1 MRAALRL
8 ARSICSARRSRVGL
22 LAGAV
27 ALSVVLVSAIA
38 CAMASLNAA
47 FRAQI
52 DTQIGTAEVRLLPA
66 RGDTLDA
73 ALLDEVRA
81 WPGVQRALPR
91 LQDTLSLVVKLP
103 TLRPMISADPEGA
116 QEAIGVRYATNA
128 FVNGIDPEVEFI
140 GRPIELISGRY
151 PQKLDEITIDGRVA
165 QRLSWAGLEQG
176 RRQANG
182 AMTLNLFT
190 DPGAY
195 LDLPAPQEGDTA
207 PSAQAAQALNAGVG
221 VRIGDRLVVPKLF
234 GRARTLTVVG
244 IVKPAPIGGKPI
256 AFTTLETLD
265 ALSNNAGRLTDI
277 ELKLDP
283 DIDPQAF
290 ADAHERRVLPGA
302 MLQTTGRITSGVEQN
317 MQASSL
323 GFVLI
328 SVISLISAAFIITT
342 GLTTGVAEQQRT
354 LAVLRAIGARRGQLA
369 MAQLLVGVIVSGLGV
384 IAGVPAGIGLAF
396 VLTRVFTRQMP
407 QGLVVPPLSM
417 SLTVAGAIVAGLI
430 GAMWPAWRAASLS
443 PLRAMTVRATPQS
456 VRGITRVGLL
466 GLGGMLVMALIV
478 LTLNRSGLFFWV
490 YISVGLPAMFLGY
503 FLVSVPLVTIIARLT
518 SVPISKAL
526 GLPGAL
532 LGRTVRATPYRH
544 GFTAGALMTGL
555 ALMIGIWTNGSA
567 AMRDWLG
574 KIQFPDAFAYGLPL
588 SPEAQGILDN
598 LPFVDR
604 TCAIAL
610 FPVRTDAFGVKGLSS
625 YKTNFIGFEPDAFFS
640 MAKLEFIQGDQQTAI
655 ERLNQ
660 GGSVIVAR
668 EFLVARGL
676 GLGDTFTCT
685 DVNDTVHNFEIVG
698 VVTSPGLELVSQY
711 FDLGDYFVNQAIGSV
726 FGSRDELIKNF
737 GMTSVQLIQIDL
749 NERLV
754 IQMGDEEAV
763 QRMRQALLGAGVL
776 NVGSGRI
783 IRQQIEAV
791 FTSTLVVFST
801 VAIGAMLVACFGV
814 ANLIIAEVNA
824 RRFELGVLRAVGASR
839 GQLVRLIC
847 AQALI
852 IALTACVLGTALGIQ
867 AAWGGREM
875 NRRVVGIDLASAIPL
890 GAITLAWV
898 VAIVLAL
905 LAAAPSAIKLNR
917 VSIRALL
924 GSSS

>member
-27 ALSVVLVSAIA
+27 GLSVVLVSAIA

-52 DTQIGTAEVRLLPA
+52 DTQIGAAEVRLRPA
-66 RGDTLDA
+66 VGDTFDASVLDTA
-73 ALLDEVRA
+73 RA

-103 TLRPMISADPEGA
+103 TLRPADPLDPDGP
-116 QEAIGVRYATNA
+116 QRAIEVRYATNA
-128 FVNGIDPEVEFI
+128 FVNGIDPSVEFE

-151 PQKLDEITIDGRVA
+151 PRALDEITIDLRTA
-165 QRLSWAGLEQG
+165 QRLSWAAVEQSQRQPDDGIGLD
-176 RRQANG
+176 
-182 AMTLNLFT
+182 LFA

-195 LDLPAPQEGDTA
+195 LDRPAPAPGD
-207 PSAQAAQALNAGVG
+207 QAGDAERARTMNLGVG
-221 VRIGDRLVVPKLF
+221 VRLGDRLVVPKLF

-244 IVKPAPIGGKPI
+244 IAQPAPLGGKPI
-256 AFTTLETLD
+256 AFTTYETLD
-265 ALSNNAGRLTDI
+265 ALNRGAHQLTDI
-277 ELKLDP
+277 ELKLD
-283 DIDPQAF
+283 DRLDPEAF
-290 ADAHERRVLPGA
+290 VRAHEAEVMPRV
-302 MLQTTGRITSGVEQN
+302 MLQTTGRITSGVERN
-317 MQASSL
+317 MRASSL
-323 GFVLI
+323 AFVLI

-342 GLTTGVAEQQRT
+342 GLTTGVAEQQRA
-354 LAVLRAIGARRGQLA
+354 LAVLRAIGARRDQLA
-369 MAQLLVGVIVSGLGV
+369 LAQLLVGVIVSGLGV
-384 IAGVPAGIGLAF
+384 IVGVPAGISLAF
-396 VLTRVFTRQMP
+396 ALSRVFHRQMTE
-407 QGLVVPPLSM
+407 GLVAPPLSL
-417 SLTVAGAIVAGLI
+417 SLTVAGAIGAGLI

-443 PLRAMTVRATPQS
+443 PLRAMTLRAAPQT
-456 VRGITRVGLL
+456 RGGIVRVGLL
-466 GLGGMLVMALIV
+466 GLAGMLTMALIV
-478 LTLNRSGLFFWV
+478 TTLGASDFFFWA
-490 YISVGLPAMFLGY
+490 YLGVGLPAMFLGY

-518 SVPISKAL
+518 SVPISRAL

-555 ALMIGIWTNGSA
+555 ALMIGIWANGSA

-574 KIQFPDAFAYGLPL
+574 KMRFPDAFAYGLPL
-588 SPEAQGILDN
+588 GPEAQGILDN

-640 MAKLEFIQGDQQTAI
+640 MAQLGFVQGDRETAI
-655 ERLNQ
+655 ERLKQ
-660 GGSVIVAR
+660 GGAVLVAR

-685 DVNDTVHNFEIVG
+685 DSADAAHDFEIVG

-711 FDLGDYFVNQAIGSV
+711 FDLGDNFVNQAIGSV
-726 FGSRDELIKNF
+726 FGSRDELIEHF

-749 NERLV
+749 DEEMVSR
-754 IQMGDEEAV
+754 MGDQEAV
-763 QRMRQALLGAGVL
+763 NRMRQALLGAGVL
-776 NVGSGRI
+776 NVGSGRV

-847 AQALI
+847 AQAII

-867 AAWGGREM
+867 AAWGGREV
-875 NRRVVGIDLASAIPL
+875 NRRVVGIDLANAIPL
-890 GAITLAWV
+890 GAIAVAWGA
-898 VAIVLAL
+898 AIVLSL
-905 LAAAPSAIKLNR
+905 VAAVPSAMKLNR
-917 VSIRALL
+917 TPIRALL
-924 GSSS
+924 GSSR